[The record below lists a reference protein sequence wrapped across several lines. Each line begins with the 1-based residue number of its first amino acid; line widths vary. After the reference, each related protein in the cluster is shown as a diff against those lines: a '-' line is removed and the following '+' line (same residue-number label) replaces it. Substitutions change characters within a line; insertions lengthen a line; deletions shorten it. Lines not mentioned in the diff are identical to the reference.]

1 MNSSFWQKSL
11 QTLTFSCFATAI
23 FFSFAAISHGQ
34 VAELAKYSPADAN
47 RLLLMNVNKIMQS
60 KMAMSL
66 EFRNNLEKARASG
79 LSPLPSTSQSVMI
92 SSLIDV
98 STWTPNLSVAV
109 FDLNQNVDIASIAQQ
124 YNGLIDEVGGRKSVL
139 LPRNAYLIQLGDKSA
154 GVISPANR
162 QSVSRWVNNSS
173 SGSVNNLVP
182 YLQSAVERTKVS
194 DLVQAFDLE
203 GAIPKS
209 VVAGKVKSSP
219 LFSKSSAQE
228 VDQAIDLLQ
237 KLKGLTLEVLFGD
250 KADARLVVDFDAQ
263 VAGSV
268 LETQGKAIL
277 IEALSDAGLMIDD
290 LDNWT
295 GRADKNRYILQGTLS
310 LSGLRHVL
318 RLVTIPIGNF
328 ATESNPGQDKTA
340 NVKGDNGNANTKA
353 GTEQSQMAYVSQQYF
368 RSVQSVFDE
377 IDKMTKKEDMAL
389 SRYAKWFEHWADE
402 IDALPILNV
411 DPELLDYSQKLSTN
425 FRQCSDA
432 IAGVKTQATSRG
444 AQVWNGVGEYY
455 VWSNDAGNTRN
466 AIRKEEMAKG
476 ITNVR
481 TIFRDLQADNQSIR
495 RAMTSKYNVEF

>member
-1 MNSSFWQKSL
+1 VNRFCSDKLAFHEGAVASSSSF
-11 QTLTFSCFATAI
+11 FSYSAT
-23 FFSFAAISHGQ
+23 SFGQ

-47 RLLLMNVNKIMQS
+47 SLLLMNVSKIKQS
-60 KMAMSL
+60 KMATSP

-79 LSPLPSTSQSVMI
+79 LTPLPTTSQSVMI

-98 STWTPNLSVAV
+98 STWNPNLSVAV
-109 FDLNQNVDIASIAQQ
+109 FDLNQNVDISAIAQQ
-124 YNGLIDEVGGRKSVL
+124 YNGLMDEVGGKKSVL
-139 LPRNAYLIQLGDKSA
+139 LPRNAYLIQLGEKSA

-162 QSVSRWVNNSS
+162 QVVSRWVNNSG
-173 SGSVNNLVP
+173 GSLNNLSP

-203 GAIPKS
+203 GAIPKL

-219 LFSKSSAQE
+219 IFSKSSAQE
-228 VDQAIDLLQ
+228 VDQAIVLLQ
-237 KLKGLTLEVLFGD
+237 SLKGLTLEVLFSD
-250 KADARLVVDFDAQ
+250 KADARLVVDFEAQ

-277 IEALSDAGLMIDD
+277 IEAMSDAGLMIDD
-290 LDNWT
+290 LESWS

-310 LSGLRHVL
+310 LNGLRHVL
-318 RLVTIPIGNF
+318 RLVTLPIGNF
-328 ATESNPGQDKTA
+328 ATESNSGQEKTA
-340 NVKGDNGNANTKA
+340 SAKGNDEGSNTKA
-353 GTEQSQMAYVSQQYF
+353 GVEQSQMAYVSQQYF

-432 IAGVKTQATSRG
+432 VAGVKTQATSRG

-476 ITNVR
+476 VTNVR
-481 TIFRDLQADNQSIR
+481 TIFRDLQADNQTIR

>member
-1 MNSSFWQKSL
+1 MNSSFWKKSSPTF
-11 QTLTFSCFATAI
+11 TLYCLVAVILFSYSAT
-23 FFSFAAISHGQ
+23 SFGQ

-47 RLLLMNVNKIMQS
+47 SLLLMNVSKIKQS
-60 KMAMSL
+60 KMATSP

-79 LSPLPSTSQSVMI
+79 LTPLPTTSQSVMI

-98 STWTPNLSVAV
+98 STWNPNLSVAV
-109 FDLNQNVDIASIAQQ
+109 FDLNQNVDISAIAQQ
-124 YNGLIDEVGGRKSVL
+124 YNGLMDEVGGKKSVL
-139 LPRNAYLIQLGDKSA
+139 LPRNAYLIQLGEKSA

-162 QSVSRWVNNSS
+162 QVVSRWVNNSG
-173 SGSVNNLVP
+173 GSLNNLSP

-203 GAIPKS
+203 GAIPKL

-219 LFSKSSAQE
+219 IFSKSSAQE
-228 VDQAIDLLQ
+228 VDQAIVLLQ
-237 KLKGLTLEVLFGD
+237 SLKGLTLEVLFSD
-250 KADARLVVDFDAQ
+250 KADARLVVDFEAQ

-277 IEALSDAGLMIDD
+277 IEAMSDAGLMIDD
-290 LDNWT
+290 LESWS

-310 LSGLRHVL
+310 LNGLRHVL
-318 RLVTIPIGNF
+318 RLVTLPIGNF
-328 ATESNPGQDKTA
+328 ATESNSGQEKTA
-340 NVKGDNGNANTKA
+340 SAKGNDEGSNTKA
-353 GTEQSQMAYVSQQYF
+353 GVEQSQMAYVSQQYF

-432 IAGVKTQATSRG
+432 VAGVKTQATSRG

-476 ITNVR
+476 VTNVR
-481 TIFRDLQADNQSIR
+481 TIFRDLQADNQTIR

>member
-1 MNSSFWQKSL
+1 MNSSFWKKSSTTF
-11 QTLTFSCFATAI
+11 TLYCLVAVILFAYSAT
-23 FFSFAAISHGQ
+23 SFGQ

-47 RLLLMNVNKIMQS
+47 SLLLMNVSKIKQS
-60 KMAMSL
+60 KMATSP

-79 LSPLPSTSQSVMI
+79 LTPLPTTSQSVMI

-98 STWTPNLSVAV
+98 STWNPNLSVAV
-109 FDLNQNVDIASIAQQ
+109 FDLNQNVDISAIAQQ
-124 YNGLIDEVGGRKSVL
+124 YNGLMDEVGGKKSVL
-139 LPRNAYLIQLGDKSA
+139 LPRNAYLIQLGEKSA

-162 QSVSRWVNNSS
+162 QVVSRWVNNSG
-173 SGSVNNLVP
+173 GSLNNLSP

-203 GAIPKS
+203 GAIPKL

-219 LFSKSSAQE
+219 IFSKSSAQE
-228 VDQAIDLLQ
+228 VDQAIVLLQ
-237 KLKGLTLEVLFGD
+237 SLKGLTLEVLFSD
-250 KADARLVVDFDAQ
+250 KADARLVVDFEAQ

-277 IEALSDAGLMIDD
+277 IEAMSDAGLMIDD
-290 LDNWT
+290 LESWS

-310 LSGLRHVL
+310 LNGLRHVL
-318 RLVTIPIGNF
+318 RLVTLPIGNF
-328 ATESNPGQDKTA
+328 ATESNSGQEKTA
-340 NVKGDNGNANTKA
+340 SAKGNDEGSNTKA
-353 GTEQSQMAYVSQQYF
+353 GVEQSQMAYVSQQYF

-432 IAGVKTQATSRG
+432 VAGVKTQATSRG

-476 ITNVR
+476 VTNVR
-481 TIFRDLQADNQSIR
+481 TIFRDLQADNQTIR

>member
-1 MNSSFWQKSL
+1 
-11 QTLTFSCFATAI
+11 
-23 FFSFAAISHGQ
+23 
-34 VAELAKYSPADAN
+34 
-47 RLLLMNVNKIMQS
+47 
-60 KMAMSL
+60 
-66 EFRNNLEKARASG
+66 
-79 LSPLPSTSQSVMI
+79 MI

-98 STWTPNLSVAV
+98 STWNPNLSVAV
-109 FDLNQNVDIASIAQQ
+109 FDLNQNVDISAIAQQ
-124 YNGLIDEVGGRKSVL
+124 YNGLMDEVGGKKSVL
-139 LPRNAYLIQLGDKSA
+139 LPRNAYLIQLGEKSA

-162 QSVSRWVNNSS
+162 QVVSRWVNNSG
-173 SGSVNNLVP
+173 GSLNNLSP

-203 GAIPKS
+203 GAIPKL

-219 LFSKSSAQE
+219 IFSKSSAQE
-228 VDQAIDLLQ
+228 VDQAIVLLQ
-237 KLKGLTLEVLFGD
+237 SLKGLTLEVLFSD
-250 KADARLVVDFDAQ
+250 KADARLVVDFEAQ

-277 IEALSDAGLMIDD
+277 IEAMSDAGLMIDD
-290 LDNWT
+290 LESWS

-310 LSGLRHVL
+310 LNGLRHVL
-318 RLVTIPIGNF
+318 RLVTLPIGNF
-328 ATESNPGQDKTA
+328 ATESNSGQEKTA
-340 NVKGDNGNANTKA
+340 SAKGNDEGSNTKA
-353 GTEQSQMAYVSQQYF
+353 GVEQSQMAYVSQQYF

-432 IAGVKTQATSRG
+432 VAGVKTQATSRG

-476 ITNVR
+476 VTNVR
-481 TIFRDLQADNQSIR
+481 TIFRDLQADNQTIR